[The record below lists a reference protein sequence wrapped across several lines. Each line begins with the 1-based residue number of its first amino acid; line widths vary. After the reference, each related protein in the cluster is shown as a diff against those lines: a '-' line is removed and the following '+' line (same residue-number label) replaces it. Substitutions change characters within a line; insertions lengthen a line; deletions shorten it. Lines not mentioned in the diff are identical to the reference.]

1 MEKKKRPIE
10 ESSEDKCNIEM
21 EWTVQD
27 TKKNTKALKNQ
38 IYHD

>member
-21 EWTVQD
+21 QWTVQD
-27 TKKNTKALKNQ
+27 TKKNTNALKNP
-38 IYHD
+38 INDD